1 MVIRAMPS
9 PNFDDRA
16 GGVSGEPS
24 GGQPGGAA
32 PSYIILHYT
41 GTDTA
46 DEAARRFCDPAPSD
60 GYGRLSCHY
69 MIDETGEVIQ
79 FVEEAARAWH
89 AGKSYWR
96 GIEDMNSASIGI
108 EIWNRGHRFGGDG
121 QAEKLPSFLPVQI
134 DQLVELLGGIV
145 ARHHIPPHHIL
156 GHSDI
161 APGRKIDPG
170 EHFPWDILA
179 ARGLGIMPQKV
190 TQHAHSGEQAAHKSV
205 QDLYDHPA
213 EFFKLLHQFGY
224 DLRVDDAVIL
234 REFHRHYA
242 PHLLEVSH
250 PTLESCA
257 AILSLLEQIDQDF

>member
-16 GGVSGEPS
+16 GGGSEGKS
-24 GGQPGGAA
+24 

-41 GTDTA
+41 GTDMA

-69 MIDETGEVIQ
+69 MIDEAGEVIQ

-108 EIWNRGHRFGGDG
+108 EIWNRGHRFGGGG
-121 QAEKLPSFLPVQI
+121 QAEKLPDFLAVQM
-134 DQLVELLGGIV
+134 DQLVELLREIV
-145 ARHHIPPHHIL
+145 ARHDIPPHHIL

-170 EHFPWDILA
+170 EHFPWDVLA
-179 ARGLGIMPQKV
+179 AAGLGVLPDFSSDSISHRASHDAQNL
-190 TQHAHSGEQAAHKSV
+190 H
-205 QDLYDHPA
+205 DHPI

-224 DLRVDDAVIL
+224 DPRVDDAVIL

>member
-16 GGVSGEPS
+16 GGASGVPS
-24 GGQPGGAA
+24 GSRA

-69 MIDETGEVIQ
+69 MIDEAGEVIQ
-79 FVEEAARAWH
+79 FVEETARAWH

-108 EIWNRGHRFGGDG
+108 EIWNQGHRFGGGG
-121 QAEKLPSFLPVQI
+121 QAEKLPDFLAVQI
-134 DQLVELLGGIV
+134 DQLVELLREIV
-145 ARHHIPPHHIL
+145 ARHDIPPHHIL

-170 EHFPWDILA
+170 EHFPWDVLA

-190 TQHAHSGEQAAHKSV
+190 TQHALSGEQNARKSV
-205 QDLYDHPA
+205 QDLYDRPK

-224 DLRVDDAVIL
+224 DPRVHDAVIL

-242 PHLLEVSH
+242 PHLLDAQH